1 MRRLRTLVRSGRG
14 ARTSRLG
21 LPVATRV
28 TPPRPSGLQLVRSPA
43 ALREAALDLGPG
55 APRRA
60 FVAVGGRD
68 PLVDRGTLDRLLE
81 QWVAT
86 DTDVRSYD
94 TPHVVSLD
102 AARDI
107 SGWIFPRTAERPA

>member
-1 MRRLRTLVRSGRG
+1 
-14 ARTSRLG
+14 
-21 LPVATRV
+21 
-28 TPPRPSGLQLVRSPA
+28 
-43 ALREAALDLGPG
+43 
-55 APRRA
+55 
-60 FVAVGGRD
+60 
-68 PLVDRGTLDRLLE
+68 LDRLLE